1 MGEVKLLL
9 AIDRMLCL
17 HHALAR
23 TIAECR
29 CDAVQSGLLG
39 FLHSCTITT
48 APGIIAILL
57 SLLAFYTLNIT
68 CTLFHMTVATISFPP
83 LLTELRL

>member
-29 CDAVQSGLLG
+29 CDVGLSGLLVL
-39 FLHSCTITT
+39 LHSCTTT
-48 APGIIAILL
+48 QL
-57 SLLAFYTLNIT
+57 
-68 CTLFHMTVATISFPP
+68 
-83 LLTELRL
+83 

>member
-29 CDAVQSGLLG
+29 CDVGLSGLLVL
-39 FLHSCTITT
+39 LHSCTTT
-48 APGIIAILL
+48 PDLIAILL
-57 SLLAFYTLNIT
+57 SLHAFDVPKIT
-68 CTLFHMTVATISFPP
+68 CTLSYASVAVIPLAS
-83 LLTELRL
+83 LLTEPRP